1 MPKGKDKAKENE
13 DEGLSEST
21 LKRIDQLPA
30 HAQEIYKKAHN
41 SALKEYQDPDKR
53 RNSDESP
60 EEVAHKVAWSAV
72 KNEYEKKDNEWVKK
86 DK

>member
-1 MPKGKDKAKENE
+1 MPKDKDSDN
-13 DEGLSEST
+13 EGLSESA
-21 LKRIDQLPA
+21 LKRIDQLPQ

-41 SALKEYQDPDKR
+41 NALKEYQDPDKR
-53 RNSDESP
+53 RDSDESP

-72 KNEYEKKDNEWVKK
+72 KNEYEKKGDGWVKK